1 MSVYLFDFDGTLVDS
16 MPTYAATMKQILK
29 DNRIPFDDSIM
40 KIVTPLGY
48 RGTAEYYVTLG
59 VPQTVGSM
67 MEFMLSTAIEAYTWH
82 IPAKSNVPQVLRR
95 LKSQGHQLNILTAS
109 PHTTLDPCLKR
120 LGLFGLFDHI
130 WSCEDF
136 GTTKADPAIYR
147 RAAQR
152 LGAPIDRILFLDDN
166 LNAIKTAQKAG
177 MPVCGVYDDSSA
189 DYVDEMKARA
199 DFYIRDFSELQAISF

>member
-1 MSVYLFDFDGTLVDS
+1 MSIYLFDFDGTLVDS

-29 DNRIPFDDSIM
+29 NNHIPFDDSIM

-48 RGTAEYYVTLG
+48 RGTAEYYVQLG
-59 VPQTVGSM
+59 VPQTVEEM
-67 MEFMLSTAIEAYTWH
+67 MNYMLSTAIEAYTWH
-82 IPAKSNVPQVLRR
+82 IPAKSNVSRVLHQ
-95 LKSQGHQLNILTAS
+95 LKAQGHQLNILTAS

-120 LGLFGLFDHI
+120 LGLYELFDNI

-136 GTTKADPAIYR
+136 GTTKADPAIYH

-166 LNAIKTAQKAG
+166 LNAIKTAQEAG

-189 DYVDEMKARA
+189 DYVDEMKAQA
-199 DFYIRDFSELQAISF
+199 DFYIRDFSELPAISF